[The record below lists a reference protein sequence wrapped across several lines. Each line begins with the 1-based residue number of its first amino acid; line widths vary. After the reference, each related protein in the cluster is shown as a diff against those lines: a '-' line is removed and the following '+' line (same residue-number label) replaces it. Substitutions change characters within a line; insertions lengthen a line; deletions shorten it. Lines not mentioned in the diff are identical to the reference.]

1 MRDARPRRRTV
12 NVSLA
17 LPVVFGA
24 LLATI
29 PTARAVRVSGR
40 EVPRTCPPSAGY
52 AVVCDAHGGAN
63 GRPDADCNDDGA
75 LCTRLGAR
83 ILPIPTPSNDLIDDR
98 GCS

>member
-1 MRDARPRRRTV
+1 MRKVRPRQPTV
-12 NVSLA
+12 NVSLVV
-17 LPVVFGA
+17 LVVFSA
-24 LLATI
+24 LLVTI
-29 PTARAVRVSGR
+29 MTARAMYVSGH
-40 EVPRTCPPSAGY
+40 EVPQTCPPPASY
-52 AVVCDAHGGAN
+52 AVVCDAHGGAT